1 MIMKIANFVLQH
13 ELSPEQIS
21 AGLYNPELTV
31 EEQDKLKKLM
41 LVDPNA
47 DSIYLQVS
55 ELFSF
60 IRKILIRENVKDFH
74 IMGQANYLEGI
85 VSALN

>member
-1 MIMKIANFVLQH
+1 MKIANFMLHH

-31 EEQDKLKKLM
+31 EEKDKLKKL
-41 LVDPNA
+41 LIVEPNA
-47 DSIYLQVS
+47 DSIYSQAS

-60 IRKILIRENVKDFH
+60 IRKILIRENVKGFPYNGSSKFNG
-74 IMGQANYLEGI
+74 M
-85 VSALN
+85 SF